1 MEEENNRNVVLVD
14 GKQWKCGAGGS
25 SGVKIKK
32 KARSEYLKRR
42 KVGKGTGVSKQW

>member
-14 GKQWKCGAGGS
+14 RKQWKCGGGGGG

-32 KARSEYLKRR
+32 N
-42 KVGKGTGVSKQW
+42 GKERNT

>member
-14 GKQWKCGAGGS
+14 GKQWKCGGGGGG

-32 KARSEYLKRR
+32 KMAWSEIPEEKESGGRGL
-42 KVGKGTGVSKQW
+42 V

>member
-14 GKQWKCGAGGS
+14 GKQWKCGGGGGG

-32 KARSEYLKRR
+32 N
-42 KVGKGTGVSKQW
+42 GKERNT